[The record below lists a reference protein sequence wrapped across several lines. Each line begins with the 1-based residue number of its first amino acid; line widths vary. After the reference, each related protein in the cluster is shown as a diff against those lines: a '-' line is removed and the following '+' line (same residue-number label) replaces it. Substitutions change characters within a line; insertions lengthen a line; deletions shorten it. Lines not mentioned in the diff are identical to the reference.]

1 MLIPY
6 SVKVFLNKGKPKK
19 DGLFPLYVR
28 VIMNRKK
35 IDLSTNITVTLNE
48 WDSTTR
54 RVKKD
59 HDKNKEINTIEG
71 DIYDHVKAL
80 HEQGK
85 LYEIAQ
91 IKNKL
96 KGKADPEPT
105 LTEYLDEFIQSL
117 ETSPNIKHASLIQ
130 YKTTQRHVDAFLL
143 EKKEPNYRLRQTDY
157 RFLLD
162 FDLFLKKKKVLG
174 TEKIFTASTVN
185 KHHSRFRTLLIR
197 AVKENL
203 LEKNPYQSF
212 KLKNTPS
219 SRTFLTQEELDNL
232 TNVVLENDSLN
243 RVRDIFIFSCYTGLR
258 FEDAQNLKMNQIQTN
273 QKGEALISLTQQ
285 KTGHLVNI
293 PLLKPALAIIAKYQ
307 NEERNITGNV
317 LPKISNQKVNTYLKV
332 IADLVGITK
341 NLTHHV
347 ARHTCATTI
356 LISNEVN
363 IEAVSGWLGHTNI
376 KTTQIYAKITEDYL
390 QKMAQRV
397 EGKMEAKNSKVNK

>member
-6 SVKVFLNKGKPKK
+6 SVKVFLNKDKPKK
-19 DGLFPLYVR
+19 DGMFPLYVR
-28 VIMNRKK
+28 VILNRKK
-35 IDLSTNITVTLNE
+35 IELSTNISVTLNE
-48 WDSTTR
+48 WDAKLR

-59 HDKNKEINTIEG
+59 HEKNKEINTIEG

-80 HEQGK
+80 QTQGK
-85 LYEIAQ
+85 LYEVAQ
-91 IKNKL
+91 IKNLL
-96 KGKADPEPT
+96 KGKTDLEPK
-105 LTEYLDEFIQSL
+105 LTDYLAQFIFTL
-117 ETSPNIKHASLIQ
+117 ETSPNIKHSSFIQ
-130 YKTTQRHVDAFLL
+130 YKATQRHVDAFLM
-143 EKKEPNYRLRQTDY
+143 EKNEPNYRLRQVDY

-174 TEKIFTASTVN
+174 TQKIFTASTVN

-203 LEKNPYQSF
+203 IDKNPYQSF

-219 SRTFLTQEELDNL
+219 TRTFLTQEELENL
-232 TNVVLENDSLN
+232 INVELDNDSLS
-243 RVRDIFIFSCYTGLR
+243 RVKDIFVFSCYTGLR
-258 FEDAQNLKMNQIQTN
+258 FEDAQNLKMSQIQTN

-293 PLLKPALAIIAKYQ
+293 PLLKPALAIIAKYK
-307 NEERNITGNV
+307 NEERIITGNV

-332 IADLVGITK
+332 IADLAGIKK

-356 LISNEVN
+356 LISKRGE
-363 IEAVSGWLGHTNI
+363 H
-376 KTTQIYAKITEDYL
+376 
-390 QKMAQRV
+390 
-397 EGKMEAKNSKVNK
+397 

>member
-1 MLIPY
+1 MLNPY
-6 SVKVFLNKGKPKK
+6 SVKVFLNKDKPKK
-19 DGLFPLYVR
+19 DGFPIYVR
-28 VIMNRKK
+28 IIMNRKK
-35 IDLSTNITVTLNE
+35 IELSTNITVRLNE
-48 WDSTTR
+48 WDSTAR

-59 HDKNKEINTIEG
+59 HEKNNEIVKIEKEIYDKVKDLSSEG
-71 DIYDHVKAL
+71 KFYDV
-80 HEQGK
+80 
-85 LYEIAQ
+85 AQ

-96 KGKADPEPT
+96 KGKTVAEPT
-105 LTEYLDEFIQSL
+105 LTEYLSEYILSL
-117 ETSPNIKHASLIQ
+117 EASPNIKHASLIQ

-143 EKKEPNYRLRQTDY
+143 EKSEPNYRLGHTDY

-174 TEKIFTASTVN
+174 TDKIFTASTVN

-219 SRTFLTQEELDNL
+219 SRTFLTQEELDKI
-232 TNVVLENDSLN
+232 TNCQLDNDSLN

-258 FEDAQNLKMNQIQTN
+258 FEDAQSLKMSQIQTN
-273 QKGEALISLTQQ
+273 QKGEALISLKQQ

-332 IADLVGITK
+332 IAELAGIKK

-356 LISNEVN
+356 LIANEVP
-363 IEAVSGWLGHTNI
+363 IEAVSGWLGHTNM
-376 KTTQIYAKITEDYL
+376 KTTQIYAKITEDHL
-390 QKMAQRV
+390 QKMAKRV
-397 EGKMEAKNSKVNK
+397 EEKINKK